1 MIVYWIKSTLLLLV
15 FLVMYYLFLEN
26 KPIHTF
32 KRYYLLSSLVIAL
45 IGPWFIIPLQIN
57 TPLSSEVLQE
67 ITYLSLTP
75 LSTRQT
81 ASFPLDSIVLW
92 GYVLISAILL
102 CNLAYQIYH
111 LIQLSNKSTIV
122 YLKGQRFAI
131 SNQIQSPF
139 SFYST
144 IYLPLDIELNWNN
157 PIIQHE
163 LEHVKQ
169 KHTVDIIIINLLKAL
184 FWLNPLFYLYQRA
197 ITLNHEF
204 LADAPFSKD
213 KQLTQQYLE
222 LLLQQSSTNRH
233 SQLCSSFYFRLTKK
247 RINMIFNNKKP
258 FKGKWLITL
267 AFAIAMP
274 LTCLSILAQPSPELV
289 IPTLNQGDQNPSFP
303 GGMQEFRNL
312 LMQNIEY
319 DLKNG
324 PQRIILKFTVEANGE
339 VTNIS
344 SINPTND
351 ALASQ
356 AIQSLKQMPNWNP
369 KIENGQ
375 AVASEFFLPIAFR
388 ATE

>member
-1 MIVYWIKSTLLLLV
+1 MIVYWIKSTLLLLA
-15 FLVMYYLFLEN
+15 FLMMYYLFLEN
-26 KPIHTF
+26 KPMHTF
-32 KRYYLLSSLVIAL
+32 KRYYLLSALVIAL
-45 IGPWFIIPLQIN
+45 IGPWFIIPLHIN
-57 TPLSSEVLQE
+57 TPLTSEILQE

-75 LSTRQT
+75 LSTEQT
-81 ASFPLDSIVLW
+81 ASLPLERIVLW
-92 GYVLISAILL
+92 GYILISASLL
-102 CNLAYQIYH
+102 CNLAYRIYH
-111 LIQLSNKSTIV
+111 LIQLSDKSTIV

-144 IYLPLDIELNWNN
+144 IYLPLDIELNWAN

-163 LEHVKQ
+163 LEHIKQ

-184 FWLNPLFYLYQRA
+184 FWFNPLFYLYQKA
-197 ITLNHEF
+197 ISLNHEF

-222 LLLQQSSTNRH
+222 LLLQQNSTNKQ
-233 SQLCSSFYFRLTKK
+233 SKLCSSFYFRITKK

-258 FKGKWLITL
+258 FKTKWVITL

-274 LTCLSILAQPSPELV
+274 LTCLSILAQPSPEVV
-289 IPTLNQGDQNPSFP
+289 IPSLNQGDQNPSFP

-324 PQRIILKFTVEANGE
+324 PQRIILKFTVEANGAL
-339 VTNIS
+339 TNIT
-344 SINPTND
+344 SINPINN
-351 ALASQ
+351 ALANQ
-356 AIQSLKQMPNWNP
+356 AMESLKQIPNWNP
-369 KIENGQ
+369 KIENGK

-388 ATE
+388 AAE